1 MMILCFVLKLKKVE
15 LTADLVFLA
24 LSACPNLIN
33 QILSDVCAHICVL
46 HCLFVNIYTP
56 ILRYLHGHF
65 S

>member
-1 MMILCFVLKLKKVE
+1 MMILCFVLKLKKVK

-46 HCLFVNIYTP
+46 HCLFVNILPY
-56 ILRYLHGHF
+56 
-65 S
+65 